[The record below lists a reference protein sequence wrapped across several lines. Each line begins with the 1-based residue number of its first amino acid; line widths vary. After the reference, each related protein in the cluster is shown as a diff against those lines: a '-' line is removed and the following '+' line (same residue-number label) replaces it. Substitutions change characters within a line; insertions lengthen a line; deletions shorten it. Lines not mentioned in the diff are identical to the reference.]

1 MADVATLRSLYG
13 RENPHNKRA
22 QVIGSVAENSGFAK
36 PYMAY
41 LMGKELAAGEE
52 WDANKESASAQQAQQ
67 QEASNLMSEAIKM
80 AMDKETGPAAATAW
94 LTSMVKNFGDS
105 NPYIAKMEGIGIP
118 APPENGWQAFSNN
131 KTGEIRKVNI
141 AGLLEAKKNG
151 EDVSEESEAFKKNM
165 IVISPGR
172 KAAPKTRRYQKGG
185 MEVSEEWDD
194 SKGAWKEIGKG
205 PKWSPNGNGGGS
217 NGNAGNKPRKPGIIA
232 KDIATT
238 AAKISR
244 AKESLASLQGKE
256 DPAIADLNA
265 TMQALKDEYKL
276 SSGKE
281 WTNKS
286 SNAPSSPAAKS
297 KSATP
302 AKRSMSEADAR
313 KALAAKGITGANQDK
328 YITMY
333 KNAGAVK

>member
-1 MADVATLRSLYG
+1 MADVGTLRSIFG

-41 LMGKELAAGEE
+41 LMGKEMAAGEE

-67 QEASNLMSEAIKM
+67 QEANNLMSEAIKM

-118 APPENGWQAFSNN
+118 APPENGWQAFTNN

-185 MEVSEEWDD
+185 MEVSEEWDE
-194 SKGAWKEIGKG
+194 STGSWKEIGKG

-256 DPAIADLNA
+256 DPALPELNA
-265 TMQALKDEYKL
+265 AMEALKAEYKAAT
-276 SSGKE
+276 GKE
-281 WTNKS
+281 WANQSGNTNP
-286 SNAPSSPAAKS
+286 APAAKS
-297 KSATP
+297 TTP
-302 AKRSMSEADAR
+302 TKRAMSETDAR